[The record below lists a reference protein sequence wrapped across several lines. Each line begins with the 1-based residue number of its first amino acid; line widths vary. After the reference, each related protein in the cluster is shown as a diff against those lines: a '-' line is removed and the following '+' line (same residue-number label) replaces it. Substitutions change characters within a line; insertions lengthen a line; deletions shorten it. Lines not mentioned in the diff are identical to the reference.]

1 VSLTGTLNPPETV
14 NSLAAPAGAAVR
26 QGGGASFVVS
36 WQPVSGATGYVIES
50 AENGVDFTSVSTAA
64 SSVTSWTH
72 TGLAGAM
79 RYFYRVRAS
88 DAAGRSIPSAIVN
101 AVNRPSPVTKAAVTS
116 LSNSQLVL
124 NWIETSGETGYRI
137 ERSTDNVTFTQIAT
151 VAANVP
157 SYTASG
163 LSGGA
168 QYWFRISPMSGS
180 GDGNPVVITGSTG
193 GFQAVTGFAFTSKA
207 STAIGLEWTAVTTA
221 TGYRIERSTN
231 GTSFTTLTTV
241 AAGTTAYSDA
251 SVAVLGKYY
260 YRVVALN
267 GTIAA
272 NPSPTIFTAAPAAV
286 ALPKPWVAADVGSV
300 LGEGATGFQSPKF
313 ISVSSGTAI
322 GGAADSF
329 RFTSQPLVGDGSIVA
344 KVSSLEN
351 TGDWAKA
358 GVVIRESTADNARQ
372 AAMVV
377 SAANG
382 IAWQYRQNVGGSGV
396 VVAGPNVVAA
406 EVHNADR
413 WSSDLSFDL
422 RLGGRR

>member
-1 VSLTGTLNPPETV
+1 
-14 NSLAAPAGAAVR
+14 
-26 QGGGASFVVS
+26 
-36 WQPVSGATGYVIES
+36 
-50 AENGVDFTSVSTAA
+50 
-64 SSVTSWTH
+64 
-72 TGLAGAM
+72 M

-163 LSGGA
+163 LTGGT

-193 GFQAVTGFAFTSKA
+193 GFQAVTSFAFTSKA

-267 GTIAA
+267 GTTAA

-313 ISVSSGTAI
+313 ISVSSGTAL

-329 RFTSQPLVGDGSIVA
+329 RFTSQPLVGEGSSVA
-344 KVSSLEN
+344 
-351 TGDWAKA
+351 
-358 GVVIRESTADNARQ
+358 
-372 AAMVV
+372 
-377 SAANG
+377 
-382 IAWQYRQNVGGSGV
+382 
-396 VVAGPNVVAA
+396 
-406 EVHNADR
+406 
-413 WSSDLSFDL
+413 
-422 RLGGRR
+422 